1 MSQNHLEHFPQKG
14 VQRLASANPIPP
26 IPLPCARRSSAPGHV
41 QAHARVLVAPPLLVM
56 SKRTCRR
63 NRVFRKQ
70 PLAVS
75 TGSASA
81 TVLVVPRPPS
91 LAGWGE
97 DEDGKPGVIVQSK
110 PPKQA

>member
-1 MSQNHLEHFPQKG
+1 MSGHRTVYELDESKYPSSTLVLCVRTPQKCATSG
-14 VQRLASANPIPP
+14 LRLYPNKYR
-26 IPLPCARRSSAPGHV
+26 C
-41 QAHARVLVAPPLLVM
+41 RVLVAPPLLVM

-75 TGSASA
+75 TGSA

>member
-1 MSQNHLEHFPQKG
+1 MRYSQARAKILNT
-14 VQRLASANPIPP
+14 A
-26 IPLPCARRSSAPGHV
+26 LPAERCATAGLRAVPEPEYRY
-41 QAHARVLVAPPLLVM
+41 RVLVAPPLLVM

-97 DEDGKPGVIVQSK
+97 DEVGKPGVIVQSK

>member
-14 VQRLASANPIPP
+14 VQRLVSANPIPP

-41 QAHARVLVAPPLLVM
+41 QAHVPPQQGM
-56 SKRTCRR
+56 C
-63 NRVFRKQ
+63 RKQ

-75 TGSASA
+75 TGSA

-97 DEDGKPGVIVQSK
+97 DEDGKPGGIVQSK
-110 PPKQA
+110 PPNPETSLGSAQAHFYSSDL

>member
-14 VQRLASANPIPP
+14 VQRLVSANPIPP

-41 QAHARVLVAPPLLVM
+41 QVHAPPQQGM
-56 SKRTCRR
+56 
-63 NRVFRKQ
+63 FQKQ
-70 PLAVS
+70 FLAVS
-75 TGSASA
+75 TGSA
-81 TVLVVPRPPS
+81 TVLVPVRRR
-91 LAGWGE
+91 WGE

>member
-14 VQRLASANPIPP
+14 VQRLVSANPIPP

-75 TGSASA
+75 TGSA
-81 TVLVVPRPPS
+81 TVLVPVRRR
-91 LAGWGE
+91 WGE